1 MDPYEVLGVPRD
13 ADEET
18 IKKAYREL
26 IKKYHPDKYV
36 NSPLAD
42 MASEKTKEINRAYDM
57 INGKNVDAGAQQGGY
72 DPFRGQGGA
81 GGYNP
86 FYGRYGQGGGRY
98 TYNSGSDSYAN
109 VRALLTMNRV
119 AEAEAMLNRL
129 QKTAEWYFLMGV
141 VCLRKGW
148 YDQGVTYLRRAVE
161 MEPNNIEYRNAL
173 DNITRRNT
181 GYTTRTETTGTA
193 DPCAG
198 GCPCWCI
205 PCCMPCDCVPGC
217 CCC

>member
-26 IKKYHPDKYV
+26 IKKYHPDKYI

-42 MASEKTKEINRAYDM
+42 MASEKTKEINKAYDM
-57 INGKNVDAGAQQGGY
+57 LTGKNAGSGARSGHG
-72 DPFRGQGGA
+72 DPFGGTA
-81 GGYNP
+81 
-86 FYGRYGQGGGRY
+86 YGRRQY
-98 TYNSGSDSYAN
+98 TYTSGSDSYLN
-109 VRALLTMNRV
+109 VRALLNMGRL

-129 QKTAEWYFLMGV
+129 PKNAEWYFLMGV

-148 YDQGVTYLRRAVE
+148 YDQGVTYIRRAVE
-161 MEPNNIEYRNAL
+161 LDPNNIEYSRAL
-173 DNITRRNT
+173 DNITQQNT
-181 GYTTRTETTGTA
+181 AYTTRTTTTGY
-193 DPCAG
+193 DPCGTGA
-198 GCPCWCI
+198 CPCWCL
-205 PCCMPCDCVPGC
+205 PCFLPCNCYPC

>member
-13 ADEET
+13 ADDET

-57 INGKNVDAGAQQGGY
+57 INGKNTDAGTGQGRAGGY
-72 DPFRGQGGA
+72 DPFRG
-81 GGYNP
+81 
-86 FYGRYGQGGGRY
+86 YGQGGGRY
-98 TYNSGSDSYAN
+98 TYNSGADSYMN

-119 AEAEAMLNRL
+119 AEAEAMLGRL
-129 QKTAEWYFLMGV
+129 QRTAEWYFLMGV
-141 VCLRKGW
+141 VNLRKGW
-148 YDQGVTYLRRAVE
+148 YDQGVEYIRRAVE

-181 GYTTRTETTGTA
+181 SYTTRTETNTGV
-193 DPCAG
+193 DPCGA
-198 GCPCWCI
+198 CPCWCI
-205 PCCMPCDCVPGC
+205 PCCMPCDCMPFC
-217 CCC
+217 CC